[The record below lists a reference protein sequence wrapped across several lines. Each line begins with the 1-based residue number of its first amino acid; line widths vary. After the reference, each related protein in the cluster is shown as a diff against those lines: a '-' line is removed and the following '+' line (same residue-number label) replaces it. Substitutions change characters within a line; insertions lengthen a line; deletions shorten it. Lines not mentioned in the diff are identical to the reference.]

1 MLHEDRER
9 ATSFG
14 SDPDLYHQGRSDMP
28 FRGPPAL
35 TVGAMMRTVH
45 KLVVIAT
52 AADPS
57 PTAGG

>member
-1 MLHEDRER
+1 
-9 ATSFG
+9 
-14 SDPDLYHQGRSDMP
+14 MP